1 MMPMNANETG
11 AGATAEAA
19 AEISDYHPMSP
30 AVRRDPYPYY
40 AHLRAREPVK
50 FIADLNGYAIS
61 RNEDVRAVLL
71 NHELFSS
78 DPLIQLA
85 FGEGNPAPD
94 AQYMIACDPPDHT
107 RLRTLVNKAFSR
119 RMLESQRVEITAIVD
134 GLIADA
140 AELGEFEFIDAIA
153 SPLPVQ
159 IVGQI
164 MGIETSMRAT
174 FRRWS
179 NNTTAGGNAETLT
192 PEQLAAIK
200 SDANDFRE
208 YFVERIAD
216 ARRAPRDDL
225 ISALV
230 QAEEEGDKLSADEIL
245 ALCVLLLIAGNETT
259 TSLLANAFVCLAEY
273 PDTERL
279 VRDDRALVA
288 KLTEETLR
296 YLSPIQV
303 LFRRATAATEICG
316 VSIPENAIVMPIY
329 GSANRDERVFA
340 HADRLDVERPDLR
353 QHMAFGWGIHMCV
366 GRALALLEGELAL
379 NHLFDRF
386 SSIEVMQ
393 DPLEW
398 CDAFYLRSPK
408 ALNVCCR

>member
-1 MMPMNANETG
+1 MSANQTRTSAISG
-11 AGATAEAA
+11 TAPGLT
-19 AEISDYHPMSP
+19 DYHPMS
-30 AVRRDPYPYY
+30 AEVRRDPYPYY
-40 AHLRAREPVK
+40 AHLRAHEPVK
-50 FIADLNGYAIS
+50 YIPDLNAYAVA
-61 RNEDVRAVLL
+61 RNEDVRALLL
-71 NHELFSS
+71 NHAQFSS

-134 GLIADA
+134 RLIDDA
-140 AELGEFEFIDAIA
+140 AALGEFEFIDAIA

-179 NNTTAGGNAETLT
+179 NNTTAGGNGETLS

-200 SDANDFRE
+200 RDANDFRE
-208 YFVERIAD
+208 YFEERISD
-216 ARRAPRDDL
+216 ARRSPREDL

-230 QAEEEGDKLSADEIL
+230 QAEAEGDKLSADEVL

-259 TSLLANAFVCLAEY
+259 TSLLANTFVCLAEY
-273 PDTERL
+273 PHQERL
-279 VRDDRALVA
+279 VRANRKLVA
-288 KLTEETLR
+288 QLTEETLR

-303 LFRRATAATEICG
+303 LFRRATTDTEICG
-316 VSIPENAIVMPIY
+316 TRIPENAIVMPIY

-340 HADRLDVERPDLR
+340 NADRFDVGRADLR

-386 SSIEVMQ
+386 ATIELIQ
-393 DPLEW
+393 DPIEW

-408 ALNVCCR
+408 ALNVRCR

>member
-1 MMPMNANETG
+1 MSANQTAVG
-11 AGATAEAA
+11 APAEAA
-19 AEISDYHPMSP
+19 AGFTDYHPMSP

-40 AHLRAREPVK
+40 AHLRAEEPVR
-50 FIADLNGYAIS
+50 FIADLNAYAIA

-71 NHELFSS
+71 NHALFSS

-85 FGEGNPAPD
+85 FGVGNPAPD
-94 AQYMIACDPPDHT
+94 AQYMIASDPPDHT

-140 AELGEFEFIDAIA
+140 ADLGEFEFIDAIA

-179 NNTTAGGNAETLT
+179 NNATAGGNGETLT
-192 PEQLAAIK
+192 PEQRAAIK
-200 SDANDFRE
+200 GDANDFRD
-208 YFVERIAD
+208 YFVERIAH

-230 QAEEEGDKLSADEIL
+230 QAEEEGDKLSADEVL

-259 TSLLANAFVCLAEY
+259 TSLLANTFVCLAEY

-279 VRDDRALVA
+279 VREDRTLVA

-296 YLSPIQV
+296 YLSPVQV
-303 LFRRATAATEICG
+303 LFRRATAATEIRG
-316 VSIPENAIVMPIY
+316 VSIPQNAIVMPIY

-340 HADRLDVERPDLR
+340 HADRLDVQRADLR

-386 SSIEVMQ
+386 RSIELAQ
-393 DPLEW
+393 DPIEW

-408 ALNVCCR
+408 ALNVRCR